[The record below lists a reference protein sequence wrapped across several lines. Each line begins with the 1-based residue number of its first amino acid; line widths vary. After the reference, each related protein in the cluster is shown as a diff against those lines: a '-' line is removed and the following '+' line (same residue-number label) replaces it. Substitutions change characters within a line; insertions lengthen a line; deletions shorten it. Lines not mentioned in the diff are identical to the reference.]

1 MLKLKVGMLLMYM
14 HLDALKKKRL
24 CTLNVRYWICRC
36 LGEAFPNLPNLTKPA
51 LSYLKE
57 KQ

>member
-1 MLKLKVGMLLMYM
+1 MYM